1 MSIIYGDFSTGDFIG
16 GYDPS
21 LFKGRKN
28 SLYFFNQR
36 GNSGNYEVS
45 LLVDLL
51 SGLKSSGV
59 NTTGLVGAEAAFTN
73 YSGYFASDLIPSGS
87 LLIDGDLL
95 VSGSIYITGSDG
107 RLVSITG
114 GGGAGGGGAPVNA
127 TYLTLSPNATLS
139 NERIFAT
146 GRGLSG
152 LDGGAN
158 SNYSLSVVPSGAPDA
173 TVSSTDYILISDAD
187 DGYSTKRVTAQSI
200 GDLGGGGGG
209 GSNQA
214 FSFISDVE
222 NNIGLITK
230 TYYDT
235 PSSDVLLSG
244 VTVSEASDLKVYL
257 RWDGPPESYIGVG
270 KINNQIIP
278 ESNIT
283 ELGSYT
289 RRFEGYLDN
298 LNLVGETGITGEANG
313 TTGVISLTEL
323 GGGPNPVNVWIDE
336 ISNSTPKAGT
346 RQGATALKEDDEIDI
361 FVEFPDNDV
370 TGIRVLGSGISQEK
384 GYQSH
389 PLSSY
394 GSNYLATIPII
405 ISDSGGNQEVAIQA
419 KNNFGTAGPISSS
432 SGTFGPQASGQRLLD
447 QTYPSISA
455 SNPTTYNGR
464 TDGLREG
471 ESTTFAN
478 TISNTGANPYIL
490 YSGTNDPD
498 DILIQDSGIYQ
509 NPKTVSYVQGIFNNS
524 NNLNIFVAREENGAV
539 DSEDITVKIAN
550 GPVITGITLNSTAAS
565 ATSPNVVGSSE
576 IKGGDVVDAEVY
588 VDGNGV
594 SVGNIDLSI
603 SNAGVSDGSQ
613 TSYTSYANTT
623 LGDGSFKYTV
633 PIDVSSSIARDG
645 AQSTTMTARN
655 NFGTEGDSVSS
666 SASATVNNTDSPTV
680 SLSSTSYP
688 SQQAALKSSESAGTT
703 NSAAGYDTIEYTSP
717 NGDLSIASPSV
728 FANPKT
734 VSRAGGTYNISTDN
748 LKISAT
754 KTSNGKVSEDET
766 VVKIANTALT
776 FSIQNLASTLQS
788 DTGVG
793 NTDNFDLNSN
803 QLMWE
808 IPNLTPDSSQIPAC
822 LLTTGASGSGLYDND
837 YTIYVR
843 DSDQKGTFSWEVS
856 GRNLAGIETTTILT
870 NPDYSISGFEERTI
884 YASATSFGRG
894 LANIGTKVTD
904 PNNLNFENLSEGGS
918 GPNGGTIYTYDSSY
932 SDGDVLGL
940 YDDVDN
946 KFVVCNSVPE
956 AYTTGDHVY
965 NLDLAIRNGNTSTS
979 NPAQFIVSE
988 T

>member
-1 MSIIYGDFSTGDFIG
+1 
-16 GYDPS
+16 
-21 LFKGRKN
+21 
-28 SLYFFNQR
+28 
-36 GNSGNYEVS
+36 
-45 LLVDLL
+45 
-51 SGLKSSGV
+51 
-59 NTTGLVGAEAAFTN
+59 
-73 YSGYFASDLIPSGS
+73 
-87 LLIDGDLL
+87 
-95 VSGSIYITGSDG
+95 
-107 RLVSITG
+107 
-114 GGGAGGGGAPVNA
+114 
-127 TYLTLSPNATLS
+127 
-139 NERIFAT
+139 
-146 GRGLSG
+146 
-152 LDGGAN
+152 
-158 SNYSLSVVPSGAPDA
+158 
-173 TVSSTDYILISDAD
+173 
-187 DGYSTKRVTAQSI
+187 
-200 GDLGGGGGG
+200 
-209 GSNQA
+209 
-214 FSFISDVE
+214 
-222 NNIGLITK
+222 
-230 TYYDT
+230 
-235 PSSDVLLSG
+235 
-244 VTVSEASDLKVYL
+244 
-257 RWDGPPESYIGVG
+257 
-270 KINNQIIP
+270 
-278 ESNIT
+278 
-283 ELGSYT
+283 
-289 RRFEGYLDN
+289 
-298 LNLVGETGITGEANG
+298 
-313 TTGVISLTEL
+313 
-323 GGGPNPVNVWIDE
+323 
-336 ISNSTPKAGT
+336 
-346 RQGATALKEDDEIDI
+346 
-361 FVEFPDNDV
+361 
-370 TGIRVLGSGISQEK
+370 
-384 GYQSH
+384 
-389 PLSSY
+389 
-394 GSNYLATIPII
+394 
-405 ISDSGGNQEVAIQA
+405 
-419 KNNFGTAGPISSS
+419 
-432 SGTFGPQASGQRLLD
+432 
-447 QTYPSISA
+447 
-455 SNPTTYNGR
+455 
-464 TDGLREG
+464 
-471 ESTTFAN
+471 
-478 TISNTGANPYIL
+478 
-490 YSGTNDPD
+490 
-498 DILIQDSGIYQ
+498 
-509 NPKTVSYVQGIFNNS
+509 
-524 NNLNIFVAREENGAV
+524 
-539 DSEDITVKIAN
+539 
-550 GPVITGITLNSTAAS
+550 
-565 ATSPNVVGSSE
+565 
-576 IKGGDVVDAEVY
+576 
-588 VDGNGV
+588 V